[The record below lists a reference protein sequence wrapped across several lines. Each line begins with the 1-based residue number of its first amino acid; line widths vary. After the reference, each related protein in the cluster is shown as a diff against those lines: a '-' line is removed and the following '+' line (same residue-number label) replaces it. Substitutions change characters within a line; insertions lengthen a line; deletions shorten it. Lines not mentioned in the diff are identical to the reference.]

1 MWICKKR
8 PIYIYGREWIEM
20 AEIIKTWP
28 TGVPAKTVAQIFSN
42 NNNLSIFYFTLGRGK
57 PKEEI
62 TRLWYTYHGR
72 ILGNFKVIEIVQND
86 GANIPKLYKL
96 SSLKNGEPEV
106 SDWQIKP
113 DAWVA
118 VCDEFIKLRER
129 LYMSGFRGFRYFDVN
144 EYRGN
149 PESKMRL

>member
-1 MWICKKR
+1 
-8 PIYIYGREWIEM
+8 M
-20 AEIIKTWP
+20 AELIKTWP
-28 TGVPAKTVAQIFSN
+28 TGVPAKTVSQIFSN
-42 NNNLSIFYFTLGRGK
+42 NNNLNNFYFTLGNRK

-62 TRLWYTYHGR
+62 TRLWFTYHGR
-72 ILGNFKVIEIVQND
+72 ILGSFRVLGIVQND
-86 GANIPKLYKL
+86 GTNIPKLYKL
-96 SSLKNGEPEV
+96 ASLKSGHPEV
-106 SDWQIKP
+106 SDWQIKL

-144 EYRGN
+144 GYRGN